1 MEKKQLIAIG
11 IALQTQV
18 LKTCPVH
25 CQLYFDDDVNP
36 AGAFAL
42 AIDLVRKRKPY
53 VDAFHDEHELTDLLS
68 DTLGT
73 TPIGCPECQS
83 SVRSNSLPSVR
94 SNSLPDRGRFSEG
107 ALEGRQIVGF
117 GQHQNSAQSLSQQKL
132 DVEGAVA

>member
-25 CQLYFDDDVNP
+25 RQLYFDDDVNP

-73 TPIGCPECQS
+73 TPIGCSECQS
-83 SVRSNSLPSVR
+83 SVRSNSLP
-94 SNSLPDRGRFSEG
+94 DRGSFSEG
-107 ALEGRQIVGF
+107 ALEGGQIVGL
-117 GQHQNSAQSLSQQKL
+117 GQHQNRAQSLAQQRL
-132 DVEGAVA
+132 DVEGAIA